1 MYFTQVMPDIDR
13 ISNLYFGAL
22 RKPLE
27 IRVLQEWTSNFRKKD
42 TWFIIV
48 DKHSKLLLNEC
59 YRITNYTCTTPDKY
73 QKILHH
79 PVHINIE
86 EASTIEQIFECP
98 SLPKV
103 WFRFQPR
110 AHLHTIA
117 DKNIEY
123 PDFIGVLIN
132 IRERKKKNKEPFMA
146 MTLADA
152 NAEEIT
158 ILLWKECIDSPTKFD
173 RNVIMSNHS
182 TSIIALTNVKA
193 TMYNGSLTLTSSM
206 ATYLYINPPISKTET
221 LLQRFGTEF
230 RPRLSP
236 TVVTTTLQ
244 QLKNSNYSDIE
255 GKKFVAEATI
265 TDFTFKDCWYHV
277 PCNTCAKSTHK
288 KGNGWFCISHGTIND
303 PKLLYKVSA
312 VVTDNT
318 DSMTIFM
325 SDEATQTLT
334 NATSEELINR
344 NLSQPRDILP
354 PTLERC
360 KGSTRNWFIQCTN
373 LSATNNIR
381 FIITSTSETRNREPK
396 VVIPSNTP
404 ITPMTTTKHIT
415 VTTKKSTPV
424 ATTLKSE
431 KRLTSEDTDAT
442 YEQQ

>member
-1 MYFTQVMPDIDR
+1 
-13 ISNLYFGAL
+13 
-22 RKPLE
+22 
-27 IRVLQEWTSNFRKKD
+27 
-42 TWFIIV
+42 
-48 DKHSKLLLNEC
+48 
-59 YRITNYTCTTPDKY
+59 
-73 QKILHH
+73 
-79 PVHINIE
+79 
-86 EASTIEQIFECP
+86 
-98 SLPKV
+98 
-103 WFRFQPR
+103 
-110 AHLHTIA
+110 
-117 DKNIEY
+117 
-123 PDFIGVLIN
+123 
-132 IRERKKKNKEPFMA
+132 
-146 MTLADA
+146 
-152 NAEEIT
+152 
-158 ILLWKECIDSPTKFD
+158 
-173 RNVIMSNHS
+173 MSNPS
-182 TSIIALTNVKA
+182 TSVIALTNVKA

-206 ATYLYINPPISKTET
+206 ATYLYINPPISETET

-236 TVVTTTLQ
+236 TAVTTTLQ
-244 QLKNSNYSDIE
+244 QLKNSNYSDIV
-255 GKKFVAEATI
+255 GKKF
-265 TDFTFKDCWYHV
+265 
-277 PCNTCAKSTHK
+277 
-288 KGNGWFCISHGTIND
+288 GNGWFCISHGTIND

-334 NATSEELINR
+334 KATSEELINR

-381 FIITSTSETRNREPK
+381 FIITSTSETGNREPK

-404 ITPMTTTKHIT
+404 VTPMTTTEHIT

-442 YEQQ
+442 YEQQRLTKGKCTRKTTARATINPTT